1 MGRRRKEVL
10 QSGRRQKSELDAKG
24 HEIPDSKPLRASL
37 KIRRTPTQYEQMKQL
52 IRSQEFAKQFE
63 GEETFDEADDFDVG
77 DDFDPS
83 SPYEEMFEGE
93 FEYHREQ
100 RLEAQREETQKRR
113 RGREA
118 PAPRGSAEKVES
130 APREEIS
137 DGAAP
142 SPKAKRGAASKGISD
157 GESPT

>member
-1 MGRRRKEVL
+1 MGRKKQPVS
-10 QSGRRQKSELDAKG
+10 SGRAQRSTLNEKG
-24 HEIPDSKPLRASL
+24 AEIPDPKPLHAAL
-37 KIRRTPTQYEQMKQL
+37 KIRRAPTQLEQMRQL
-52 IRSQEFAKQFE
+52 IRSQEFAKSFE
-63 GEETFDEADDFDVG
+63 GEETFEEADDFDVG

-100 RLEAQREETQKRR
+100 RLEAQKHATQTR
-113 RGREA
+113 RGRKA
-118 PAPRGSAEKVES
+118 APRDAEPVRN
-130 APREEIS
+130 ATREDIS

-142 SPKAKRGAASKGISD
+142 SPKAQRGAASKGISD